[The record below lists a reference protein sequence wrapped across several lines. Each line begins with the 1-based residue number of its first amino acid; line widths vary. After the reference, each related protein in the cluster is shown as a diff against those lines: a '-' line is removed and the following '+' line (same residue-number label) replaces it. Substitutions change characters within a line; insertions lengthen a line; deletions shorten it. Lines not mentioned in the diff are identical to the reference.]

1 MLFSIIIPTYKINKY
16 IQKSIESAINQ
27 NFAIDKFEV
36 ILVNDGSKEN
46 FFKIIKKYKY
56 FRNFKYFKLK
66 KNKGPGI
73 ARNYGVLKSKGKYI
87 YFLDSD
93 DYLNKN
99 TLKKFNSI
107 IKKKNIDLVCNNFEI
122 KNLYNRRIKNFRYDL
137 NLLRKN
143 KKSIINN
150 YLDLSII
157 PQVISNLIKK
167 EIIIKNKIL
176 FKSGVYEDIFYF
188 FRIVFFSKK
197 ISVIYDKL
205 YIKNN
210 NKKSITNNFLI
221 NHLNLIF
228 KAYEDIYRFL
238 KLRNL
243 YNREKMLFTIVGIS
257 AFIILQSKKFNKK
270 KRDQFNAR
278 LISLLKKYKKDLR
291 LKYTF
296 KTKKDLIVKE
306 FLST

>member
-1 MLFSIIIPTYKINKY
+1 MLFSIIIPIYKINKY

-27 NFAIDKFEV
+27 KFSFDKFEV

-46 FFKIIKKYKY
+46 FSKIINKFKY
-56 FRNFKYFKLK
+56 FSNFKYFKLK

-93 DYLNKN
+93 DCLKKN
-99 TLKKFNSI
+99 TLSKFNSL
-107 IKKKNIDLVCNNFEI
+107 IKKKNIDLICNNFEI
-122 KNLYNRRIKNFRYDL
+122 KNLYNKEIKNYRYDL

-143 KKSIINN
+143 KKKIINN
-150 YLDLSII
+150 YLELSII

-176 FKSGVYEDIFYF
+176 FKSDVYEDIFYF
-188 FRIVFFSKK
+188 FRLIFFAKRVHIIK
-197 ISVIYDKL
+197 EKL
-205 YIKNN
+205 YIKYN
-210 NKKSITNNFLI
+210 NKKSITNNFSLNHI
-221 NHLNLIF
+221 NFIF
-228 KAYEDIYRFL
+228 RAYEDIYRFL
-238 KLRNL
+238 KVRNL

-270 KRDQFNAR
+270 KRVQFNTR
-278 LISLLKKYKKDLR
+278 LISLLKQYKKDLS

-296 KTKKDLIVKE
+296 KTKKDLIVKN
-306 FLST
+306 FLSI